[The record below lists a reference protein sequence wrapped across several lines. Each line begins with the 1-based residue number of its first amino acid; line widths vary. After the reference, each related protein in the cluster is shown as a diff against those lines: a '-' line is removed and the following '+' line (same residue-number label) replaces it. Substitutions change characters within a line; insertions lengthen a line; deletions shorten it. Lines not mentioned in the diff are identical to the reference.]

1 MGTAMI
7 TTDSVAL
14 LRLLQVCSP
23 ALPIGGFSYSRGLE
37 GAHAQGLVTD
47 EGTALDW
54 IRGVGAHLVAPTDGP
69 LLLRLCLAWR
79 GGSLAEVKRW
89 EAYGAALRETEELW
103 LEDDRLGTALFKLL
117 DGLGEPRAQGRKGPY
132 ASAFALWVV
141 RHGIADAHA
150 LLGFFWTFAESQVS
164 VAVRL
169 IPLGQTAGQRLL
181 SALLAELPGWVER
194 ASGIDD
200 AHIGQ
205 TGAGLGLASAAHETQ
220 YSRLFRS

>member
-1 MGTAMI
+1 M
-7 TTDSVAL
+7 SEQLAL
-14 LRLLQVCSP
+14 LRLMQLVSP

-47 EGTALDW
+47 EATALEW
-54 IRGVGAHLVAPTDGP
+54 NRGVGAQLAAPTDGP

-79 GGSLAEVKRW
+79 SGSQADVRRW
-89 EAYGAALRETEELW
+89 EAYAAALRETEELW
-103 LEDDRLGTALFKLL
+103 LEDERLGTALFRLL
-117 DGLGEPRAQGRKGPY
+117 AGLGEPRAQGRKGPY

-169 IPLGQTAGQRLL
+169 ITLGQTAGQRLL

-194 ASGIDD
+194 ATGIDD

-205 TGAGLGLASAAHETQ
+205 TGAGLCLASAAHETQ